1 VAPLSATPP
10 SPEALKAA
18 EDRQQAALR
27 DPSEPMRLVA
37 LLAQRG
43 RTMAGMPCPPEQ
55 FLPMLRSHS
64 VPEML
69 LGAMIASR
77 QLDADTYL
85 AELQTALADSRR
97 RGAAM
102 SMIQNLAF
110 NRDLQKRSPETQKDF
125 GIQLAESVVA
135 AQDRAL
141 EMALMEATQVSL
153 AGVFAGVEDGLKARG
168 SFQAATQML
177 DAKFFND
184 EMAQQ
189 TLCARLADAAA
200 DPARRSEVLEV
211 WTRCAGYWDF
221 FRPGGRK
228 ALDAALDAALAG
240 KTPADAR
247 EAKARLKAL
256 TKRVRQAG
264 FMESENESRSQ
275 LAWLTPNVAR
285 ALTQCLALAGDP
297 AYAPDA
303 AILLGQTLH
312 PLSGPCADGKT
323 LREAWTANHPE
334 LLQALDA
341 AVAKV
346 LAGNRLEDKIE
357 VWSGQGDKPAF
368 DALAQLVI
376 AGKAT
381 TPDLL
386 SRVQR
391 GIGRMP
397 PAAKAIVPAEYG
409 AALLAIVGDPKQ
421 NAQMRSIA
429 LSGIAIVCGHTMDRE
444 VAALIFD
451 PAFGVELRAQA
462 ARSSAAGLL
471 FGKALE
477 GYDALPLDVAVAL
490 AHSALGTLAYQQ
502 DAAPGAEDLLLRV
515 LVDQR
520 LLTEKALQ
528 DRTLFL
534 LIEQATIKVEVA
546 KRNNFLNIRKERWQQ
561 TLDTIAKAPCP
572 APYRGRLDSMLE
584 ELRQK
589 LGELKPGTP
598 KR

>member
-1 VAPLSATPP
+1 
-10 SPEALKAA
+10 
-18 EDRQQAALR
+18 
-27 DPSEPMRLVA
+27 MRLVA
-37 LLAQRG
+37 LFALYG
-43 RTMAGMPCPPEQ
+43 RTLAGQPCQPQQ
-55 FLPMLRSHS
+55 FLPMLRSRS

-77 QLDADTYL
+77 QLDADAYVT
-85 AELQTALADSRR
+85 ELRAALADSRR

-102 SMIQNLAF
+102 GMIQNLAF

-125 GIQLAESVVA
+125 GIQLAESVIA

-141 EMALMEATQVSL
+141 EMALMKATQVSL
-153 AGVFAGVEDGLKARG
+153 AGVFAGVDEGLKAKG
-168 SFQAATQML
+168 SFQAASQTL

-200 DPARRSEVLEV
+200 DPARRIEVLEA
-211 WTRCAGYWDF
+211 WTRFAGYWTF

-228 ALDAALDAALAG
+228 ALDVALDAALAG

-256 TKRVRQAG
+256 TKRVEQVG
-264 FMESENESRSQ
+264 IMESENESRSQ
-275 LAWLTPNVAR
+275 LARLTPNVAR
-285 ALTQCLALAGDP
+285 AYAQCLALAGDP

-303 AILLGQTLH
+303 AILLGQTLR
-312 PLSGPCADGKT
+312 PLSGSCADGET

-386 SRVQR
+386 SRVTR
-391 GIGRMP
+391 AMDRMP

-409 AALLAIVGDPKQ
+409 AALLVIVRDSRQ
-421 NAQMRSIA
+421 DARMRSIA
-429 LSGIAIVCGHTMDRE
+429 LSGVSRCGEAMARE
-444 VAALIFD
+444 VTAIIFD
-451 PAFGVELRAQA
+451 PAFSAELRQQA
-462 ARSSAAGLL
+462 ARNSSAAALAL
-471 FGKALE
+471 GKALE
-477 GYDALPLDVAVAL
+477 SYDALPLGVTVEL
-490 AHSALGTLAYQQ
+490 AYSALFTLASFQ
-502 DAAPGAEDLLLRV
+502 DAATGAEDLVLRV
-515 LVDQR
+515 LGDKR
-520 LLTEKALQ
+520 LLTDKELQ
-528 DRTLFL
+528 DKTLFL
-534 LIEQATIKVEVA
+534 LIEQCENKMEVA
-546 KRNNFLNIRKERWQQ
+546 THNKFLNIRKERWQQ
-561 TLDTIAKAPCP
+561 ALDTLEKAQCP
-572 APYRGRLDSMLE
+572 AQYRGRLDSRLQ

-589 LGELKPGTP
+589 LDQLKPAVNNP
-598 KR
+598 RP